1 MKKLTLALLLLL
13 PISVKAQVP
22 PSAPRQLMAVAETSQ
37 SSFTCYS
44 IMIASYSG
52 NNGDAVALIRS
63 TVPLWAAAF
72 VQNHDNS
79 TVNIH
84 YAEYPWVAVQTLS
97 GGIPDTSKLH
107 IGQEIW
113 PASATN
119 PHPRRIPLAP
129 GQQIYA
135 VCDSTSRRTEAS
147 VCLQK

>member
-1 MKKLTLALLLLL
+1 MKKLALALLVLL
-13 PISVKAQVP
+13 PMSAKAQVP
-22 PSAPRQLMAVAETSQ
+22 PSAPRQLIDVAETSQ

-44 IMIASYSG
+44 IMISSYSG
-52 NNGDAVALIRS
+52 KDGDAVAIIKS
-63 TVPLWAAAF
+63 TVPLWRAAF

-84 YAEYPWVAVQTLS
+84 YSEYPWVASQTLS
-97 GGIPDTSKLH
+97 GGIPDTSKMN

-135 VCDSTSRRTEAS
+135 VCDSLTRRTEAS